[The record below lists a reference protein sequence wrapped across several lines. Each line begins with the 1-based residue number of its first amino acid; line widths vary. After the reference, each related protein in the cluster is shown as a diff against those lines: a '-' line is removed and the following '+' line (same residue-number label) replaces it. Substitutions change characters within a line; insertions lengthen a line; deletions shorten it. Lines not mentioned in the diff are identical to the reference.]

1 MAATGTSTQ
10 GLRIGEAL
18 KRARTGQ
25 GIDARTAEERTKI
38 RIKYLRALESE
49 DWDVLP
55 SPAYTKG
62 FLRTYATM
70 LGLDAEALVDEY
82 RRAGGEPAAR
92 PPALFGRRAGAGASR
107 PPLGERG
114 PPHLGT
120 CMARPRRR
128 GGCRGADRDR
138 SLRRRRR
145 PVGQRPT
152 GHHHGHNAGNHHHAH
167 QAGQGGSEPAGQP
180 VRLELEARQD
190 VQVCLVNGAGDALID
205 AQALNAGSTSGPF
218 QPADRFRLDLESG
231 GIVALTL
238 DGEHQLVA
246 SRRPA
251 SFQIDS
257 AGVHRTDFRGHRC
270 P

>member
-1 MAATGTSTQ
+1 MAATGTSTE

-82 RRAGGEPAAR
+82 RRQVESRLPDHRRYSVGEPVLERRVR
-92 PPALFGRRAGAGASR
+92 PWESEDRRISGRAWLGLAIAAGAAGLIVIALSGGDEGR
-107 PPLGERG
+107 PGHR
-114 PPHLGT
+114 
-120 CMARPRRR
+120 A
-128 GGCRGADRDR
+128 
-138 SLRRRRR
+138 
-145 PVGQRPT
+145 T